1 MYWRNRRLNHCEPN
15 VPRATELLAAVLILA
30 ASAAGAAT
38 PGGDRQ
44 AALLYLLRQDCGSC
58 HGSTLRG
65 GLAPALLP
73 QNLAATPDEALIEA
87 ILDGRPGTPMP
98 PWGFE
103 ISPDEAAWM
112 VRQLKGGLAE

>member
-1 MYWRNRRLNHCEPN
+1 M
-15 VPRATELLAAVLILA
+15 PRAVAILAVALILA
-30 ASAAGAAT
+30 AAAAGAT
-38 PGGDRQ
+38 PPGNDRQ

-58 HGSTLRG
+58 HGATMGG
-65 GLAPALLP
+65 GLAPPLLP
-73 QNLAATPDEALIEA
+73 QSLAETPDGALIAA

-98 PWGFE
+98 PWRFE

>member
-1 MYWRNRRLNHCEPN
+1 
-15 VPRATELLAAVLILA
+15 
-30 ASAAGAAT
+30 
-38 PGGDRQ
+38 
-44 AALLYLLRQDCGSC
+44 
-58 HGSTLRG
+58 
-65 GLAPALLP
+65 LAPALLP

>member
-1 MYWRNRRLNHCEPN
+1 M
-15 VPRATELLAAVLILA
+15 LAVALMIA
-30 ASAAGAAT
+30 ASTAGAAS
-38 PGGDRQ
+38 PGNDRQ

-65 GLAPALLP
+65 GLAPPLLP
-73 QNLAATPDEALIEA
+73 QSLAATPDDALIAA

-98 PWGFE
+98 PWRFE
-103 ISPDEAAWM
+103 INPDEAAWM

>member
-1 MYWRNRRLNHCEPN
+1 M
-15 VPRATELLAAVLILA
+15 LA
-30 ASAAGAAT
+30 ASAAAAAP
-38 PGGDRQ
+38 PGTDRQ

-58 HGSTLRG
+58 HGATLRG
-65 GLAPALLP
+65 GLAPPLLP
-73 QNLAATPDEALIEA
+73 QTLADAPDDALITT

-98 PWGFE
+98 PWRFE

>member
-1 MYWRNRRLNHCEPN
+1 M
-15 VPRATELLAAVLILA
+15 PRAVVILAVTLVLAAA
-30 ASAAGAAT
+30 AAAA
-38 PGGDRQ
+38 PPVGDRQ

-58 HGSTLRG
+58 HGATMGG
-65 GLAPALLP
+65 GLAPPLLP
-73 QNLAATPDEALIEA
+73 QSLAETPDEALVAA

-98 PWGFE
+98 PWRFE

>member
-1 MYWRNRRLNHCEPN
+1 M
-15 VPRATELLAAVLILA
+15 LAAVLVLA
-30 ASAAGAAT
+30 TPVAGAAP

-44 AALLYLLRQDCGSC
+44 TALLYLLRQDCGSC
-58 HGSTLRG
+58 HGATMGG
-65 GLAPALLP
+65 GLAPPLLP
-73 QNLAATPDEALIEA
+73 HSLAETPDDALIAA

-98 PWGFE
+98 PWRFE

>member
-1 MYWRNRRLNHCEPN
+1 
-15 VPRATELLAAVLILA
+15 VVLIWT
-30 ASAAGAAT
+30 ASAAGAT
-38 PGGDRQ
+38 PPGNDRQ

-65 GLAPALLP
+65 GLAPPLLP
-73 QNLAATPDEALIEA
+73 QNLAATPDDALIAA

-98 PWGFE
+98 PWRFE
-103 ISPDEAAWM
+103 INPDEAAWM